1 MRKTI
6 RKPAVG
12 KSVTGKKTSLK
23 KTNGKSETAS
33 LKKSYFKSG
42 DRCKVTFRLPK
53 QAASEA
59 ETVAIVGDFNNWS
72 LSENTMVKLKSG
84 DFKATLDLSC
94 DREYR
99 FRYLID
105 SNRWENDWKADKY
118 IPNAFGD
125 DDSVVVV

>member
-1 MRKTI
+1 MI
-6 RKPAVG
+6 
-12 KSVTGKKTSLK
+12 
-23 KTNGKSETAS
+23 
-33 LKKSYFKSG
+33 
-42 DRCKVTFRLPK
+42 
-53 QAASEA
+53 
-59 ETVAIVGDFNNWS
+59 
-72 LSENTMVKLKSG
+72 KLKSG

>member
-12 KSVTGKKTSLK
+12 KNAAGKTTLLK
-23 KTNGKSETAS
+23 KTNLKSEIAS
-33 LKKSYFKSG
+33 LKKSYLKSG
-42 DRCKVTFRLPK
+42 NKCKVTFRLPK
-53 QAASEA
+53 QAALKA

-72 LSENTMVKLKSG
+72 LSENRMIKLKSG